1 MISSLSTICAHKLE
15 HIAARRA
22 LMPLVRLEELAKKQ
36 PPVRGFEKALR
47 SKVASG
53 GVALIAE
60 IKKASPSKGLIRA
73 DFVPSELAKAYAAG
87 GATCLSVLTDEP
99 YFQGRDEYLAAARNA
114 CTLPALRKDFM
125 IDPYQIAESRAL
137 GADCVLLIM
146 AALSDAQAAELEAAA
161 LSFSMDVLVEV
172 HDEEELARALK
183 SLRSKLIGV
192 NNRNLKTMQVD
203 LANSERLAAHIPP
216 DILRVCESGIATH
229 SDIVR
234 MKSFG
239 FSVFLVGESLMRTP
253 DVAQATRNLL
263 IG

>member
-1 MISSLSTICAHKLE
+1 
-15 HIAARRA
+15 
-22 LMPLVRLEELAKKQ
+22 
-36 PPVRGFEKALR
+36 
-47 SKVASG
+47 
-53 GVALIAE
+53 
-60 IKKASPSKGLIRA
+60 
-73 DFVPSELAKAYAAG
+73 
-87 GATCLSVLTDEP
+87 
-99 YFQGRDEYLAAARNA
+99 
-114 CTLPALRKDFM
+114 
-125 IDPYQIAESRAL
+125 L